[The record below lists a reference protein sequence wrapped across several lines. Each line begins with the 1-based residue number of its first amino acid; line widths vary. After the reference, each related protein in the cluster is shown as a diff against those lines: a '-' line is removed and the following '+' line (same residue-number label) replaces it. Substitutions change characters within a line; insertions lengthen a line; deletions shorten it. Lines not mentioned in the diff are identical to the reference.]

1 MRSSPCIRGN
11 TMQPA
16 SNPQN
21 TDELRILGLI
31 SFVSILVG
39 GAIAVFDAELWLI
52 DHNSVRTNALTYTMG
67 AFTLQGMAYFLWKML
82 AQDSMDQKASLA
94 NMQKNMS
101 RQMQKQQMGFA
112 QKQMEIEMK
121 KQEML
126 FSHQLDQL
134 EQDPEV
140 VQYLALQQEMQEAA
154 EEAVNAPNHGA
165 NNKKPMKLG
174 ANKARNPN
182 GTYAKK
188 KKE

>member
-1 MRSSPCIRGN
+1 
-11 TMQPA
+11 MQPA
-16 SNPQN
+16 SNPNN

-31 SFVSILVG
+31 SFVSMLVG
-39 GAIAVFDAELWLI
+39 GSIAVFDANMWLVS
-52 DHNSVRTNALTYTMG
+52 DSVRTNALTYTMG

-94 NMQKNMS
+94 NMQKSMT

-126 FSHQLDQL
+126 FSHQLNQL

-140 VQYLALQQEMQEAA
+140 VQYLALQQEMQDAA
-154 EEAVNAPNHGA
+154 EEAIGIPSHISND
-165 NNKKPMKLG
+165 KKAMKLG
-174 ANKARNPN
+174 ANKKRNAD

-188 KKE
+188 TKKDKE

>member
-1 MRSSPCIRGN
+1 MHSSPYNRGN

-31 SFVSILVG
+31 SFVSVLVG
-39 GAIAVFDAELWLI
+39 GAIAVFDAELWLV
-52 DHNSVRTNALTYTMG
+52 DHDSVRTNALTYTMG

-94 NMQKNMS
+94 NMQKNMT

-140 VQYLALQQEMQEAA
+140 VQYLALQQEMQQAA
-154 EEAVNAPNHGA
+154 EEAVGVPTHTADK
-165 NNKKPMKLG
+165 KKPMKLG
-174 ANKARNPN
+174 TNKPRKAD
-182 GTYAKK
+182 GTFAKT

>member
-1 MRSSPCIRGN
+1 
-11 TMQPA
+11 MQPTT
-16 SNPQN
+16 NPNN

-31 SFVSILVG
+31 SFVSMLVG
-39 GAIAVFDAELWLI
+39 GCIAVFDAELWLVS
-52 DHNSVRTNALTYTMG
+52 DTVRTNALTYTMG

-121 KQEML
+121 KQEIM

-134 EQDPEV
+134 QQDPEV
-140 VQYLALQQEMQEAA
+140 IQYLQLQDEMKINA
-154 EEAVNAPNHGA
+154 EEALTIPSHTSNDKRAI
-165 NNKKPMKLG
+165 KLG
-174 ANKARNPN
+174 ASQTRNTD

-188 KKE
+188 DESDEKE

>member
-1 MRSSPCIRGN
+1 MQAAGN
-11 TMQPA
+11 PH
-16 SNPQN
+16 N

-39 GAIAVFDAELWLI
+39 CAIAVFDAELWLI
-52 DHNSVRTNALTYTMG
+52 DHTSVRTNALTYTMG

-82 AQDSMDQKASLA
+82 AQDSMDQKASIA

-121 KQEML
+121 KQEVM
-126 FSHQLDQL
+126 FSHQLNQL

-154 EEAVNAPNHGA
+154 EEAAGIPTHSA
-165 NNKKPMKLG
+165 ESKKPMKLG
-174 ANKARNPN
+174 ANKPRKSD
-182 GTYAKK
+182 GTFAKK
-188 KKE
+188 DKE